1 MKMGKNLHQTL
12 LECFVGMC
20 VHSES
25 KQNIICTYLQKAI
38 KFYDNK
44 KAAA

>member
-1 MKMGKNLHQTL
+1 MAFWQRTCSNTL
-12 LECFVGMC
+12 KVNKTFA
-20 VHSES
+20 
-25 KQNIICTYLQKAI
+25 CTYLQKAI